1 MTQEYILI
9 KKNVRILRKL
19 TEKGKL
25 DRSWSSVEESL
36 PPFLRAVLL
45 ADGTVTS
52 LISAFMGEEIDVLTV
67 EQSFIKMPAELS
79 FLELEKDANAFV
91 RKVNLI
97 GRATNKQYASAESLL
112 NPAFIEEDLFR
123 ALTDEGVGMGA
134 VLRNNAQGSYREIIN
149 IDDTST
155 KIAKRTYAVYLNGR
169 PCILITEAFTV
180 DNF

>member
-1 MTQEYILI
+1 MI
-9 KKNVRILRKL
+9 KNNVKILRKL
-19 TEKGKL
+19 TEKRKL
-25 DRSWSSVEESL
+25 DRSCSSVEESL

-67 EQSFIKMPAELS
+67 EQSFIKMPEELS

-97 GRATNKQYASAESLL
+97 GRTTNKQYASQGKLAQSS
-112 NPAFIEEDLFR
+112 FYRKICF

-134 VLRNNAQGSYREIIN
+134 VLRNKAQGSYREIIN

-155 KIAKRTYAVYLNGR
+155 KIAERTYAVYLNGR
-169 PCILITEAFTV
+169 PCILITEAFTI

>member
-1 MTQEYILI
+1 MIQ
-9 KKNVRILRKL
+9 KNVKVLRKL

-67 EQSFIKMPAELS
+67 EQSFIKMPDELS
-79 FLELEKDANAFV
+79 FLELKKDATAFV

-97 GRATNKQYASAESLL
+97 GRTTNKRYASAESLL
-112 NPAFIEEDLFR
+112 NPALIRTDLFR
-123 ALTDEGVGMGA
+123 ALTDEGVGMGE
-134 VLRNNAQGSYREIIN
+134 VLRNNDRGSFREIIN
-149 IDDTST
+149 IQDAST
-155 KIAKRTYAVYLNGR
+155 EIAQRTYAVYLDR
-169 PCILITEAFTV
+169 HPSILITETFII